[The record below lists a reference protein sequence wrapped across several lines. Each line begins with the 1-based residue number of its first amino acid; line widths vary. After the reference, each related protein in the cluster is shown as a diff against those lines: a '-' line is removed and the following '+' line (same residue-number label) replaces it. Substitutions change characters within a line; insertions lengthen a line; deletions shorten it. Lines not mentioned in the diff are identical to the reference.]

1 MKLLVIG
8 HSVVDTII
16 TGQYKVVRPGGIYYS
31 ILGLSNF
38 IEETDEI
45 FLCSE
50 MSKTDE
56 YLFADLYDKIGGNYI
71 SYVDNIPQVILKLYD
86 DKERDERYCNMSK
99 NLTLPEDDLNNYEG
113 ILINMISGFDVTL
126 EQLRNIRKD
135 YKGVIYLDVH
145 TLARDLGKDMKREF
159 RQIPN
164 FNEWAVNID
173 ILQCNEG
180 EFKTLNNNTS
190 RVDVVRELFSYGI
203 ALIIVTKGKDGVRV
217 FFENQERVESVYMS
231 SLKVESINYVGC
243 GDVFGAVFFYN
254 YIRNKDIPEALKI
267 ANAAAGI
274 FTTYS
279 QTEEY
284 KKLKKDV
291 LQRFS

>member
-8 HSVVDTII
+8 HSVVDRII
-16 TGQYKVVRPGGIYYS
+16 TREDEVIKPGGIYYS
-31 ILGLSNF
+31 ILGLINF
-38 IEETDEI
+38 IEKTDEI

-56 YLFADLYDKIGGNYI
+56 YLFSDIYDKIRADYI
-71 SYVDNIPQVILKLYD
+71 SYKDKIPQVILKLHD

-99 NLTLPEDDLNNYEG
+99 NLNVPEDDLNKYDG
-113 ILINMISGFDVTL
+113 ILLNMISGFDINL
-126 EQLRNIRKD
+126 EQLRSIRIKH
-135 YKGVIYLDVH
+135 KGDIYFDVH
-145 TLARDLGKDMKREF
+145 TLARDLGKDLKREF
-159 RQIPN
+159 RQIPD
-164 FNEWAVNID
+164 FNEWAINID

-180 EFKTLNNNTS
+180 EFKTLSNKTS
-190 RVDVVRELFSYGI
+190 RIDVVRELFSYGI
-203 ALIIVTKGKDGVRV
+203 KIIILTKGEEGARV
-217 FFENQERVESVYMS
+217 FIENQERIESVYMS
-231 SLKVESINYVGC
+231 SLKVKSINYVGC

-284 KKLKKDV
+284 KNLKKDV

>member
-1 MKLLVIG
+1 MG
-8 HSVVDTII
+8 QSVVDTII
-16 TGQYKVVRPGGIYYS
+16 VGQDKVIKPGGIYYS
-31 ILGLSNF
+31 ILGLINF
-38 IEETDEI
+38 VEEADEI
-45 FLCSE
+45 FLCST

-56 YLFADLYDKIGGNYI
+56 HLFSDVYDNIRGDYI
-71 SYVDNIPQVILKLYD
+71 SYVDNIPQVILRLYD

-113 ILINMISGFDVTL
+113 ILINMISGFDIEL

-135 YKGVIYLDVH
+135 YKRVIYLDVH

-159 RQIPN
+159 RRIPD
-164 FNEWAVNID
+164 FNEWAINID

-180 EFKTLNNNTS
+180 EFKTLSNKTS
-190 RVDVVRELFSYGI
+190 RIDVVRELFSYGI
-203 ALIIVTKGKDGVRV
+203 AIIIVTKGKDGVRV

-231 SLKVESINYVGC
+231 SLKVESTNYVGC

-279 QTEEY
+279 KTEEY
-284 KKLKKDV
+284 KNLKKDV